1 VLGGLSKEF
10 SDFLPR
16 LAGKLVVAWVVRRYG
31 STGQLFGG
39 GPVNSQT
46 AGQSWTFG
54 QYILAVLAAHF
65 GSKVFGRVISGE
77 KFREGAIDLIL
88 TKFVWTEGIARSDWA
103 KTQFGSPQIRYSPRS
118 GQSWLAQGGQWS
130 AMQGLVE
137 ASPLDGLVEA
147 SPLDGNAGRGGYG
160 HLMPASTPPAVA
172 DRARWSGSGYT
183 SKFNAVY
190 RGVG

>member
-1 VLGGLSKEF
+1 MLGGLSKEF

-16 LAGKLVVAWVVRRYG
+16 LAGKLVVSWVVRRYG
-31 STGQLFGG
+31 ASGQLFGG
-39 GPVNSQT
+39 GPVTSQL

-54 QYILAVLAAHF
+54 QYILAVLTAHF
-65 GSKVFGRVISGE
+65 GSKVFGRVISGD
-77 KFREGAIDLIL
+77 KFREGAMDLIL

-103 KTQFGSPQIRYSPRS
+103 KQQFGSPQVRASPD
-118 GQSWLAQGGQWS
+118 GQAWLAQGGQWS

-147 SPLDGNAGRGGYG
+147 SPLDGHRRRGGYG
-160 HLMPASTPPAVA
+160 SLMPASTPHTEA

-190 RGVG
+190 RGA